1 MDLRSRLFVFTFDGD
16 FTDISAEC
24 QNFVRDPVSLDLAP
38 GDFLYVGYTKP
49 INALYA
55 AIQPIGDGAF
65 ETKVEYFADDA
76 TWKTLTISD
85 DTKGLRRNGFI
96 TWERVADADK
106 SAVNDT
112 SAYWLRLSFTDLVH
126 DPAHNVRGSLQG
138 LNLVFAD
145 DNDIASEAPALID
158 EAFYPAG
165 QTSHILQHVATKN
178 YIISRLRNLG
188 YMKITEPGD
197 ENINQWDLLDIYE
210 IRQAA
215 MYYAISQIYF
225 NLSDNVEDQYWA
237 KYKQYE
243 RRFDEAFGLGSMRI
257 DTNNNGKVDP
267 EEKRPIRSARWF
279 R

>member
-24 QNFVRDPVSLDLAP
+24 QNFVRDPISLNLAP
-38 GDFLYVGYTKP
+38 ADYLYVGYTKP
-49 INALYA
+49 INAIFA
-55 AIQPIGDGAF
+55 AFVTPNEGNNPVQ
-65 ETKVEYFADDA
+65 VEYFADGA
-76 TWKTLTISD
+76 TWKPLIVSD
-85 DTKGLRRNGFI
+85 DTKNFTRNGFI
-96 TWERVADADK
+96 TWNRVDDVDK

-112 SAYWLRLSFTDLVH
+112 SAYWLRLSFADSNEE
-126 DPAHNVRGSLQG
+126 PANMVASLQG

-158 EAFYPAG
+158 SAFYPAG
-165 QTSHILQHVATKN
+165 QNSHILQHVATKN

-188 YMKITEPGD
+188 YMKITESGD